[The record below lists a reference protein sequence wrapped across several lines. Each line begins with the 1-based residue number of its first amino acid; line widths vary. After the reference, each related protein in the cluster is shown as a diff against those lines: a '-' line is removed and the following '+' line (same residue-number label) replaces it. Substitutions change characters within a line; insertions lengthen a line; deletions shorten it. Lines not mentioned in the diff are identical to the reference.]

1 MANLDPATNMSP
13 DYVTHMKMRAR
24 MYLHHAA
31 DEIRLA
37 ADRDILISSRFAA
50 VRRAEHLLGT
60 VEGFV
65 LVLYDA
71 HAPIVAWRYARARR
85 ALKNRLDALV
95 AWQVGSGT

>member
-13 DYVTHMKMRAR
+13 NYVAHVKMRAR

-31 DEIRLA
+31 NEIRLA
-37 ADRDILISSRFAA
+37 SDRDILLSSRFAA

-71 HAPIVAWRYARARR
+71 PVVAWRYARAHR